1 MNSPIN
7 RIIEL
12 TQSRDAA
19 KLKSTGDKPKSLNDK
34 VVELVASANK
44 MALPERHVIPRH
56 ALVVMARAMKEL
68 SSLSDESR
76 EAGVLR
82 EVTKFISLS
91 QNTVGSK
98 DRYVKHTDLLP
109 AGHPMS
115 DHNSSLS
122 LDDFL
127 EKYSTWISADPG
139 ISEDA
144 RQLVAAA
151 YSQMPDTLEREHAF
165 IRLRALRASS
175 VPSYIKLDGISA
187 LVAAFNFGDGNSS
200 AARRARVALQWR
212 DRFGRWVEMGRGIN
226 FKFRLPDGGV
236 GNASGTYVGSD
247 ANAGYSGNI
256 FKKEA
261 NAGYVEVKGNENVPD
276 GIYSIRNNNAEVF
289 KARLSE
295 AELDRAGVDTKKSAR
310 YKMSSQFDE
319 SIPDLSDLLA
329 TKVDAPSGWTKNEDG
344 SFTSDDDYKVIPN
357 KDGYAVHRLDPDG
370 NTGEKV
376 ADAKTW
382 ADAQSTV
389 AADED
394 AYDKYKEDV
403 ESGQLPLDDGTR
415 PEPRYSRMNR
425 DVQREIK
432 QLKDQVP
439 QNQES
444 NERIE
449 TQLKRALSGKDS
461 QGRDLPDGWYSQIDP
476 NTLDETYYKDI
487 PGATRSD
494 EYLVA
499 VVARDGDILYGTRSE
514 WFNNGKRVDSWD
526 KVTADSPK
534 IIDQINRGRERI
546 GLEPISPA
554 QETKNIKGFDVQK
567 DSTLVAM
574 EQNGDAIIVQMPNGD
589 LVQYDTGGPEGIPF
603 SPKDKQDFIDEVKS
617 GDSIWFDENGKTDF
631 KALLS
636 EEKDVKGFK
645 VPKDSKLVA
654 VEQNGDAII
663 VQLPDGSLVQ
673 YDTGGPEGLP
683 LSQEQKDKF
692 ISDVK
697 SNDTIWFDETGR
709 REWKALLE
717 DSGPDEPPSPPG
729 GDGGS
734 RPKSPAPSSPAAPAL
749 FREFDVP
756 AGAFQ
761 LRTVEYEPE
770 GRVDERST
778 DFTDDPAKIAT
789 RYPLDTLVRSFTKSL
804 IGDVDESVIDE
815 IVDINDDGDGNIPD
829 LSEVQDALEQRAP
842 RANIGRASGAGSL
855 EFNAGEEFVQAEVLY
870 NAVWLAG
877 GDPNRVIANAYDSVN
892 GNRSNLNKL
901 IQAQGGIPSPE
912 DEKLI
917 VDIKDEIKSIEEAT
931 PDNEEIIANINT
943 DKNEDDMKFS
953 GALIENI
960 PVDFK
965 NPDYYEID
973 LSPYIPTILE
983 PDELGYTDNPK
994 YIAVMA
1000 ETADLIQQMQ
1010 VGITDGSGAA
1020 LIRFGDGSTSVI
1032 AVEAIRDALQYQGI
1046 NTNDILFKLRDE
1058 SNDMSKEEP
1067 QPEST
1072 SLIPE
1077 QISNQKIKD
1086 KNGGEFELN
1095 LVKIGDVY
1103 EGALI
1108 NNDNNR
1114 TQIVV
1119 RDKNL
1124 QEAKR
1129 TLREAGD
1136 YIKQAAS
1143 GDEAMDDG
1151 FIPNLDRV
1159 APPAVAE
1166 PQASNLQAH
1175 SRMIKDL
1182 IEQAGGTV
1190 DDDTAN
1196 KIRDVINEK
1205 GLLDWSEADDAE
1217 IIDAI
1222 TEVAGPG
1229 IFEQAPAQPAARRL
1243 PPTTGERQAPQAPA
1257 PETPALVLDYPGP
1270 RKKGYSSENTTLD
1283 RNGNVVGEGSTVQ
1296 AVTDG
1301 KTGRVLKI
1309 QDSPAYLKIEFTD
1322 GTTAVRSANKIV
1334 AISNKDGSQP
1344 SRPSAATAPSE
1355 IERDPV
1361 EISRR
1366 LDTPVAKAPA
1376 VARSGDTYGVND
1388 ESTVPDSIKELTQV
1402 NVAQKDFAQWGVRD
1416 AEIAKAATGRVG
1428 VEPLYELIANYV
1440 KDTKKTGDDKPSKDA
1455 LAAAN
1460 SKIQEIIADTFGDRT
1475 GVSFGSKFYTVT
1487 RYGTGYF
1494 ASELVAEEDNV
1505 GKIKFEYSGKIRNES
1520 GNPIGTVTRAV
1531 TMEKIKNQDG
1541 TFSYKIKPYNSYM
1554 KVDNKVNQKSG
1565 FGSAYNRYMENW
1577 YIANNTEQVKVF
1589 AAAGAAFEGG
1599 FVWALNGFD
1608 WDLSRNG
1615 SVDEI
1620 KYALSRLRRESE
1632 TVYEKAVADILIK
1645 RFKDALDP
1653 VTQKYDASRVPTPMD
1668 VALAGWREGSTNWP
1682 GRRAMLDTGW
1692 HGVKNLVP
1700 SAREQVQAINY
1711 RKIKNAERR
1720 VKTGQNKPN
1729 LSSATL
1735 SYLNSNEF
1743 QTEHAALGTSMDII
1757 RSVLRNNESLAMLS
1771 ESDKVKLNNM
1781 VTKEIFSKDSK
1792 IPTGDIYRL
1801 RTALIKE
1808 YSADYSSTD
1817 PFSVAGEALTKFS
1830 AQQFEDGSELEAAG
1844 FKVEI
1849 LSDAQ
1854 GSGINET
1861 YRVTH
1866 NDSGQVFYVKNDAT
1880 TRDRINERR
1889 DYMNEDELDYPTIVA
1904 ELEASV
1910 LFNLSGLLGSY
1921 STRGST
1927 ADENLIIMSSAGATL
1942 PTYENPINA
1951 SDMFSLGLNTP
1962 SGQKLDG
1969 IDGKN
1974 LVDNL
1979 KNPEDVFRVH
1989 IVDAL
1994 MLNMD
1999 RHSANWKAAIDL
2011 VDNKILAF
2019 PVDNTLT
2026 DLNVNDAVALAS
2038 TEEFLDNG
2046 LAGSSLYRGTV
2057 PAIIDRAGKERAYEV
2072 YKNEVQR
2079 IIENI
2084 NDPLVV
2090 PKENELAF
2098 LISKWGSYD
2107 AFKDAMK
2114 KRLSAMIE
2122 DGTDV
2127 NTALRNMFN
2136 RRRG

>member
-1 MNSPIN
+1 M
-7 RIIEL
+7 IEL
-12 TQSRDAA
+12 TQRRDAA
-19 KLKSTGDKPKSLNDK
+19 NAIKTSKEPTSLNDK
-34 VVELVASANK
+34 VVELVASANN

-56 ALVVMARAMKEL
+56 ALVVMARAMNEL
-68 SSLSDESR
+68 SSLPDESR
-76 EAGVLR
+76 DAGVLR

-91 QNTVGSK
+91 QNTFRSNDMYAK
-98 DRYVKHTDLLP
+98 NTDLLP
-109 AGHPMS
+109 AGHPLS

-139 ISEDA
+139 ISDDA

-151 YSQMPDTLEREHAF
+151 YSQVPDSLEREHAF
-165 IRLRALRASS
+165 MRLRALKASS

-200 AARRARVALQWR
+200 ASRRARVALQWR

-226 FKFRLPDGGV
+226 FKFRLPDGGI

-247 ANAGYSGNI
+247 ANAGYTGNI

-261 NAGYVEVKGNENVPD
+261 NAGYVEVKGNTNVPD
-276 GIYSIRNNNAEVF
+276 GIYSVRNNNAEVF

-295 AELDRAGVDTKKSAR
+295 AELERAGVDSDRSSK

-319 SIPDLSDLLA
+319 SIPDLQDLLA
-329 TKVDAPSGWTKNEDG
+329 TKVDAPSGWTKNDDG

-357 KDGYAVHRLDPDG
+357 DDGYSVHRLDPEG

-382 ADAQSTV
+382 ADVQN
-389 AADED
+389 AATADQKE
-394 AYDKYKEDV
+394 YDKYKEDV
-403 ESGQLPLDDGTR
+403 ESGQLPLGDGAK

-432 QLKDQVP
+432 QLEDQIP

-444 NERIE
+444 NNNIE
-449 TQLKRALSGKDS
+449 KQLERALSGKDS

-476 NTLDETYYKDI
+476 NTLDEVYYKDI

-494 EYLVA
+494 EYLTA
-499 VVARDGDILYGTRSE
+499 VVDKDGEILYGSGGA
-514 WFNNGKRVDSWD
+514 WSNDGKRVDSWD
-526 KVTADSPK
+526 KVTADTPK
-534 IIDQINRGRERI
+534 IIDELNKGRERL
-546 GLEPISPA
+546 GLGPISPA
-554 QETKNIKGFDVQK
+554 QDVSDKEIFDRRMAGESLQEVA
-567 DSTLVAM
+567 DSL
-574 EQNGDAIIVQMPNGD
+574 
-589 LVQYDTGGPEGIPF
+589 GIPRE
-603 SPKDKQDFIDEVKS
+603 EVR
-617 GDSIWFDENGKTDF
+617 
-631 KALLS
+631 A
-636 EEKDVKGFK
+636 
-645 VPKDSKLVA
+645 
-654 VEQNGDAII
+654 
-663 VQLPDGSLVQ
+663 
-673 YDTGGPEGLP
+673 
-683 LSQEQKDKF
+683 
-692 ISDVK
+692 
-697 SNDTIWFDETGR
+697 
-709 REWKALLE
+709 REAKYARQV
-717 DSGPDEPPSPPG
+717 SPDEPPSPPG

-749 FREFDVP
+749 FKEFDVP

-770 GRVDERST
+770 GRIDEKST
-778 DFTDDPAKIAT
+778 DFTDDSAKIAT
-789 RYPLDTLVRSFTKSL
+789 MYPLDTLIRAFTRSL
-804 IGDVDESVIDE
+804 IGDVDESVLDE
-815 IVDINDDGDGNIPD
+815 IVDINDDGEGNLPD
-829 LSEVQDALEQRAP
+829 LSEVGDILENNLPINVP
-842 RANIGRASGAGSL
+842 RGERPRASGAGSL
-855 EFNAGEEFVQAEVLY
+855 EFNAGSEFVQAEVLY

-877 GDPNRVIANAYDSVN
+877 GDPNRVIANAYDSAN
-892 GNRSNLNKL
+892 GNRENLNKL

-917 VDIKDEIKSIEEAT
+917 IDIQDEIKSIEDAT
-931 PDNEEIIANINT
+931 PDDDEIIANVNT
-943 DKNEDDMKFS
+943 DKNEDDMKLS
-953 GALIENI
+953 GGLIENV

-965 NPDYYEID
+965 NPDYYEMD
-973 LSPYIPTILE
+973 LSPYISSILE
-983 PDELGYTDNPK
+983 PDELGYSDNPK

-1010 VGITDGSGAA
+1010 VGITDGTGAA
-1020 LIRFGDGSTSVI
+1020 LIRFGDDSTSVI
-1032 AVEAIRDALQYQGI
+1032 PVEAIRDALQYQGI

-1058 SNDMSKEEP
+1058 SNDMSEEEP

-1108 NNDNNR
+1108 NKDDNR
-1114 TQIVV
+1114 IQIVI

-1190 DDDTAN
+1190 DDETAD
-1196 KIRDVINEK
+1196 KIRDAINEK
-1205 GLLDWSEADDAE
+1205 GLVDWSEADDAE
-1217 IIDAI
+1217 IIEAI
-1222 TEVAGPG
+1222 AEVAGSE
-1229 IFEQAPAQPAARRL
+1229 ILEKALAEL
-1243 PPTTGERQAPQAPA
+1243 A
-1257 PETPALVLDYPGP
+1257 PETPAVALDYPGP

-1283 RNGNVVGEGSTVQ
+1283 RSGNVVGEGSTVQ

-1301 KTGRVLKI
+1301 KTGKVLKI
-1309 QDSPAYLKIEFTD
+1309 QDSPAYLRIEFTD
-1322 GTTAVRSANKIV
+1322 GTVAVRSANKIV
-1334 AISNKDGSQP
+1334 AVSNKDGSKP
-1344 SRPSAATAPSE
+1344 SKPSAAAAPSE
-1355 IERDPV
+1355 IQRDPV

-1366 LDTPVAKAPA
+1366 LDTPVTKAPA
-1376 VARSGDTYGVND
+1376 VARSGGTYGVND

-1440 KDTKKTGDDKPSKDA
+1440 KDTKKTGDDKPSRDA

-1520 GNPIGTVTRAV
+1520 GNPIGTVTRSV
-1531 TMEKIKNQDG
+1531 TIEKIKNQDG

-1668 VALAGWREGSTNWP
+1668 VALAGWKEGSTNWP

-1757 RSVLRNNESLAMLS
+1757 RSVLRNNESLAALS
-1771 ESDKVKLNNM
+1771 ESDKVKLNDM

-1792 IPTGDIYRL
+1792 IPTEDIYKL

-1817 PFSVAGEALTKFS
+1817 PFSTVGEALTKFS
-1830 AQQFEDGSELEAAG
+1830 VQQFEDASELEAAG
-1844 FKVEI
+1844 FKVEV

-1854 GSGINET
+1854 GAGINQT
-1861 YRVTH
+1861 YRVIH
-1866 NDSGQVFYVKNDAT
+1866 KDSGQVFYVKDDTT
-1880 TRDRINERR
+1880 TRDRINEQR
-1889 DYMNEDELDYPTIVA
+1889 DSKNSDELNYPTIVA

-1910 LFNLSGLLGSY
+1910 LFNLSGLLGTY
-1921 STRGST
+1921 STRAST
-1927 ADENLIIMSSAGATL
+1927 TDENLIIMSSAGATL
-1942 PTYENPINA
+1942 PTYESPINA

-1962 SGQKLDG
+1962 SGQKFYG
-1969 IDGKN
+1969 IDGKK
-1974 LVDNL
+1974 LVDTL
-1979 KNPEDVFRVH
+1979 KSPEDVFRVH

-1994 MLNMD
+1994 MNNMD
-1999 RHSANWKAAIDL
+1999 RHIGNWKAAVDL
-2011 VDNKILAF
+2011 IDNKILIF

-2026 DLNVNDAVALAS
+2026 DLNVNDALALAE
-2038 TEEFLDNG
+2038 TKEFLDYG
-2046 LAGSSLYRGTV
+2046 RAGSALYKDTI
-2057 PAIIDRAGKERAYEV
+2057 PAIIDRAGQERAYEV

-2079 IIENI
+2079 MIDNI
-2084 NDPLVV
+2084 NDPLVA

-2107 AFKDAMK
+2107 AFKDSMK

-2122 DGTDV
+2122 DGTEV
-2127 NTALRNMFN
+2127 NTSLRRIFN
-2136 RRRG
+2136 RRRGI